1 MSNSNR
7 PNITQI
13 TIQIARLPIGVVA
26 GAYNQH
32 HSNPIPGITKTDAAR
47 WLAEQVDLGMIT
59 MEQVMQAQPGTFNA
73 TLTVDPAI
81 GAKVDA
87 TSAVASEARA
97 DALTALQR
105 LDSLS
110 TGMAMVADLAQ
121 RTDARINTLTERI
134 DGIKLDDHEVKM
146 VVDGMIGGHFAKWA
160 KKVED
165 LGAQQFVADQT
176 AAYRVESKSCR
187 EVFGVEVFDA
197 KGYSLYVD
205 IWNHPQ
211 APAVDP
217 DFIWTEGILRH
228 LLLSDRTGENLW
240 FGGEKGTGKSE
251 TARQFAART
260 GRAFKRINFHK
271 HTTVEEYIGAGGL
284 NGGNTVFQPKDF
296 LLAYVMPSTVIL
308 LDEVTNADPGELAT
322 LNGFLEP
329 NACVSFGGLAHTR
342 AEGVLVIAADN
353 TFGNGDDSGRY
364 AGTRMQNSAL
374 VDRFARVIEFK
385 HLPKAQEVDAIARR
399 SGCPTV
405 LAEAIQ
411 SAIEVARHKVKS
423 ADIVDAPSIRSA
435 IAFARAMNV
444 LPLREAWTTTVVTR
458 QPVESH
464 ATLMGIFDACI
475 NPQLFADNL

>member
-1 MSNSNR
+1 MSNAQ
-7 PNITQI
+7 T
-13 TIQIARLPIGVVA
+13 TIQIARLPIGTVA
-26 GAYNQH
+26 GAYNAH
-32 HSNPIPGITKTDAAR
+32 NPNPTPGITKTDAAR
-47 WLAEQVDLGMIT
+47 WLAEQVDLGTLTI
-59 MEQVMQAQPGTFNA
+59 EQVMNSAPGSFKTGPA
-73 TLTVDPAI
+73 VDPAI

-87 TSAVASEARA
+87 TASVASQAQA
-97 DALTALQR
+97 DALAALNR
-105 LDSLS
+105 IDDLS
-110 TGMAMVADLAQ
+110 NNVAAVTDLAT
-121 RTDARINTLTERI
+121 RTVSKLGTLTEKI
-134 DGIKLDDHEVKM
+134 DAIKVNDHEVQLA
-146 VVDGMIGGHFAKWA
+146 VDKLIGDHFAKWS
-160 KKVED
+160 KRVED
-165 LGAQQFVADQT
+165 LGAQQFVADQSS
-176 AAYRVESKSCR
+176 AYRVESKSCR
-187 EVFGVEVFDA
+187 EVFGVEVLDA

-205 IWNHPQ
+205 LWNHPQ

-271 HTTVEEYIGAGGL
+271 HTTVEEYIGASGL
-284 NGGNTVFQPKDF
+284 ENGKTVFQPKDF
-296 LLAYVMPSTVIL
+296 LTAYATPSTVIL

-329 NACVSFGGLAHTR
+329 NACVSFGGLTHTR

-353 TFGNGDDSGRY
+353 TFGNGDDSGRH

-374 VDRFARVIEFK
+374 VDRFSRVIEFQF
-385 HLPKAQEVDAIARR
+385 LPKAQEVEAIARR
-399 SGCPTV
+399 SGCPTI
-405 LAEAIQ
+405 LAEAIH

-435 IAFARAMNV
+435 IAFARAMSV

-475 NPQLFADNL
+475 NPQLFNDNL

>member
-1 MSNSNR
+1 MSQ
-7 PNITQI
+7 T
-13 TIQIARLPIGVVA
+13 TILIARLPIGTVA
-26 GAYNQH
+26 GAYNAH
-32 HSNPIPGITKTDAAR
+32 NPNPTPGITKTDAAR
-47 WLAEQVDLGMIT
+47 WLAEQVDLGNLTI
-59 MEQVMQAQPGTFNA
+59 EQVMNSGQGSFKAAP
-73 TLTVDPAI
+73 TLDPAI

-87 TSAVASEARA
+87 TASVASQAQA
-97 DALTALQR
+97 DALAALNR
-105 LDSLS
+105 IDDLS
-110 TGMAMVADLAQ
+110 QHVAAVIDVAK
-121 RTDARINTLTERI
+121 RTTNKLGTLTEKI
-134 DGIKLDDHEVKM
+134 DAIKVNQHDVKLA
-146 VVDGMIGGHFAKWA
+146 VDALIGDHFAKWS
-160 KKVED
+160 KRVED

-176 AAYRVESKSCR
+176 AAYRTGSKSCF
-187 EVFGVEVFDA
+187 EVFGVDVFDV
-197 KGYSLYVD
+197 KGNPLMVD
-205 IWNHPQ
+205 LWNHPQ

-217 DFIWTEGILRH
+217 DFIWTEPILRH

-271 HTTVEEYIGAGGL
+271 HTTVEEYVGAGGL
-284 NGGNTVFQPKDF
+284 DGGKTVFQPKDF
-296 LLAYVMPSTVIL
+296 LLAYAMPSTVIL

-329 NACVSFGGLAHTR
+329 NACVSFGGLTHSR

-353 TFGNGDDSGRY
+353 TFGNGDDSGRH
-364 AGTRMQNSAL
+364 AGTRVQNSAL

-385 HLPKAQEVDAIARR
+385 HLPKAQEVEAIARR

-435 IAFARAMNV
+435 IAFARAMSV
-444 LPLREAWTTTVVTR
+444 LPLREAWVSTVVTR

-464 ATLMGIFDACI
+464 AVLMGIFDACI
-475 NPQLFADNL
+475 NPQTFNDNL